1 MKKIFLLI
9 AATCALAS
17 CKGFLE
23 EESKSEMT
31 TEYYNTEAGLKSGV
45 AAAYA
50 TARNVF
56 QANMYLLNVVSDITE
71 IGTSDK
77 GRQYG
82 RMADPTSTMM
92 KDLFS
97 DFHQGVM
104 IANRVESVI
113 LETPKEDLTAVQV
126 TSLAELRCLRAMY
139 YQYMVELWGKYG
151 HYQDKVYTT
160 YDDAM
165 LHINQISVLEYYEH
179 ILTDLKFAIENLPAT
194 QSDFGRFT
202 QGAAKA
208 IKAKALLAIAGYTS
222 SDYAGQ
228 EEHNIHTKL
237 GYSSLADLYTEAQ
250 RLAQSVINDYNYS
263 LCPKWEDNFDEGNQ
277 KNSEVIW
284 SVQWTQNLTFNDNAC
299 YIHRFGC
306 CRPNYTLT
314 MTVKDGV
321 TTVKDGSFSVYRNM
335 NGKVDKYSL
344 LGHSMYY
351 GREYRYVMPS
361 YKWIQMFDDKDK
373 RKLET
378 FETCWLRL
386 DDAIAPPAD
395 MTDTV
400 RYMPL
405 RAITKAEEQQHSDWV
420 ASKDVHAYY
429 LDGLNEVYDLDN
441 PNDPLTYGGPLNHR
455 SNYNSLKKF
464 YDRSR
469 IAEAKQN
476 DGTANF
482 TVIRLAEMHLIDAE
496 CTHMLGG
503 TDADVY
509 KALEPLWKRAFDKLS
524 DADVYKPAGG
534 VDIDFII
541 DEYDREVG
549 FECNTYFIL
558 KRTHTLLERLA
569 ACPVSKEVAKTA
581 EVQKRDLVKDYGK
594 NLYIRP
600 FPSSIAAKF
609 VGLTREML
617 PPGYDYGNQFDAPA
631 AE

>member
-9 AATCALAS
+9 ATACVLAS
-17 CKGFLE
+17 CEGFLD

-31 TEYYNTEAGLKSGV
+31 TEYYKTEAGLKSGV

-50 TARNVF
+50 TARNIF
-56 QANMYLLNVVSDITE
+56 QGNMYLLNVVSDITE
-71 IGTSDK
+71 VGTSDK

-82 RMADPTSTMM
+82 RMADPTATMM

-113 LETPKEDLTAVQV
+113 LETPEEELTPVQI

-151 HYQDKVYTT
+151 HYQNKVFTS

-165 LHINQISVLEYYEH
+165 LYINQIPVSEYYEH
-179 ILTDLKFAIENLPAT
+179 ILTDLDYAIANLPAT
-194 QSDFGRFT
+194 QADFGRFT

-208 IKAKALLAIAGYTS
+208 IKAKSLLAIAGYCS
-222 SDYAGQ
+222 NDYEGQ

-237 GYSSLADLYTEAQ
+237 GYSSESALYQEAQ
-250 RLAQSVINDYNYS
+250 NLAKSVINDYNYK
-263 LCPKWEDNFDEGNQ
+263 LCSKWEENFDESNSQ
-277 KNSEVIW
+277 NSEVIW
-284 SVQWTQNLTFNDNAC
+284 SVQWTQDLTFNDNAC

-321 TTVKDGSFSVYRNM
+321 TTVKDASFSVYRNIA
-335 NGKVDKYSL
+335 GKVDKYSL
-344 LGHSMYY
+344 FGHSMYY
-351 GREYRYVMPS
+351 GREYRYVLPA

-386 DDAIAPPAD
+386 DTQLDPPAD
-395 MTDTV
+395 MSDTV

-405 RAITKAEEQQHSDWV
+405 RAITPEEDKAYSDWV

-429 LDGLNEVYDLDN
+429 LDGLNEIYDLDN
-441 PNDPLTYGGPLNHR
+441 PDDPETYGGPLNHR

-476 DGTANF
+476 DGTGNF
-482 TVIRLAEMHLIDAE
+482 TVIRLAEMYLIEAE
-496 CTHMLGG
+496 TAYRLGQG
-503 TDADVY
+503 DSKVY
-509 KALEPLWKRAFDKLS
+509 EYLAPLWSRAFDNIA
-524 DADVYKPAGG
+524 DADVYKPAKG

-558 KRTHTLLERLA
+558 KRTHTLLDRLA

-581 EVQKRDLVKDYGK
+581 EIQKRDLVKTYGK

-600 FPSSIAAKF
+600 FPTSIAEKF
-609 VGLTREML
+609 LGLTREML
-617 PPGYDYGNQFDAPA
+617 PPGYDYGNEFDAPA
-631 AE
+631 Q